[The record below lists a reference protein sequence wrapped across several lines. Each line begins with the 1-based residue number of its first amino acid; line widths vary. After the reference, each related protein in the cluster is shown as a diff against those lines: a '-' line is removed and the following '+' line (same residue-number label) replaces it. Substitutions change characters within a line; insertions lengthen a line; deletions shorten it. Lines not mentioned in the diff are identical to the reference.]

1 MRNTPRKKIDLFRIA
16 AASSLAIAAYCASA
30 EPATAEKSKEVL
42 HFEHTQANMAHD
54 MRGLYNFMIRA
65 SRDGLTGITTA
76 QLFANRLEYIR
87 INIRD
92 SLGICRPKVLYKL
105 DGIAFDL
112 KTLRKYDQSSRWLK
126 QNYKN
131 FEQVFRF
138 YFRYFEQECP
148 KYK

>member
-1 MRNTPRKKIDLFRIA
+1 MRNTPRKKRDLFRIA
-16 AASSLAIAAYCASA
+16 VASSLAIAANGVFA

-54 MRGLYNFMIRA
+54 MRGLYNLIIQA
-65 SRDGLTGITTA
+65 SRDGLIGITTV

-87 INIRD
+87 VNIRD

-112 KTLRKYDQSSRWLK
+112 KTLRKYNQNPRWLE
-126 QNYKN
+126 QDYNS
-131 FEQVFRF
+131 FEQVFRY
-138 YFRYFEQECP
+138 YFGYFKQECP